1 MKNLSEKITIE
12 NVLKVVGGVVVV
24 AAAATGIILTAE
36 QMPEDA
42 GELVFTPI
50 EEWELFIR

>member
-1 MKNLSEKITIE
+1 MNNKKINFE
-12 NVLKVVGGVVVV
+12 DVLKVVGGVVI
-24 AAAATGIILTAE
+24 AAAAVTGIVLTAE

-42 GELVFTPI
+42 GEFVFTPI